1 MTVLVNLIVALGR
14 LHVVPAGL
22 RLIDPVR
29 FGRTARLWPLF
40 AAPGAVCLWLPRGA
54 PATALAAV
62 YAAATLALAVRALA
76 PAVRAAPGRSSGSG
90 FGFGSG
96 FGSGFGASSGFGPG
110 PAGVAVLTALV
121 APSVAGTALVAE
133 RAGYRLFGF
142 DLDILALTVPHFH
155 FAGFAAAL
163 VAGLVCRACAAGALA
178 RWAAY
183 SVPAGTGLVLLGYFI
198 DDWAELVGAVTL
210 TGGMWAVALL
220 TWRDVRTGAGA
231 RDRVTGALLT
241 GSAAVLVATMLLA
254 LWWALGEATG
264 IAHPTLTWMAATHG
278 LGNALGFGLCS
289 LLAWRRLTAGPPGP
303 PTSAPHAPVTL
314 PAAAA
319 PPTPVAAPTPAALP
333 TPVAPPTPAA
343 LPDRTEIPA

>member
-1 MTVLVNLIVALGR
+1 MTVLVNLIVTLGM
-14 LHVVPAGL
+14 LYVVPAGL
-22 RLIDPVR
+22 RLIDPLR

-54 PATALAAV
+54 PATALAV
-62 YAAATLALAVRALA
+62 LYATATLALAVRAVA
-76 PAVRAAPGRSSGSG
+76 PAARALVPSVRALVPSARALVPPVRALVPPARAVVPPVRNPTRAGTPGR
-90 FGFGSG
+90 
-96 FGSGFGASSGFGPG
+96 ALG
-110 PAGVAVLTALV
+110 PAEVAVLTALV

-142 DLDILALTVPHFH
+142 GLDILALTVPHFH

-163 VAGLVCRACAAGALA
+163 VAGLVCRASSAGALA

-183 SVPAGTGLVLLGYFI
+183 SVPAGTALVLLGYFI

-220 TWRDVRTGAGA
+220 TWRDVRPGAA
-231 RDRVTGALLT
+231 VRDRLT
-241 GSAAVLVATMLLA
+241 GTLLAVSAAVLVATMLLA

-264 IAHPTLTWMAATHG
+264 IPHPTLTWMAATHG

-289 LLAWRRLTAGPPGP
+289 LLAWRRLAARPPRPPAG
-303 PTSAPHAPVTL
+303 
-314 PAAAA
+314 AA
-319 PPTPVAAPTPAALP
+319 PPR
-333 TPVAPPTPAA
+333 PAA

>member
-1 MTVLVNLIVALGR
+1 MTVLVNLIVALGM
-14 LHVVPAGL
+14 LYVVPAGL

-54 PATALAAV
+54 PATALAAL
-62 YAAATLALAVRALA
+62 YAAATLALAVRAPV
-76 PAVRAAPGRSSGSG
+76 PAVRALVPAVRGPGWAVRAATPGRGTG
-90 FGFGSG
+90 PGPGPG
-96 FGSGFGASSGFGPG
+96 LGPGPGPGPG
-110 PAGVAVLTALV
+110 PAEVAVLTALV

-133 RAGYRLFGF
+133 RAGHRLFGF

-155 FAGFAAAL
+155 FAGFTAAL
-163 VAGLVCRACAAGALA
+163 VAGLVCRASAAGALA

-220 TWRDVRTGAGA
+220 TWRDVRPGA
-231 RDRVTGALLT
+231 RGRDRITGALLAC
-241 GSAAVLVATMLLA
+241 SAVVLVATMLLA

-264 IAHPTLTWMAATHG
+264 IVHPTLTWMAATHG

-289 LLAWRRLTAGPPGP
+289 LLAWRRLT
-303 PTSAPHAPVTL
+303 TSAARPAP
-314 PAAAA
+314 A
-319 PPTPVAAPTPAALP
+319 PSPTPAPAPTPASA
-333 TPVAPPTPAA
+333 PAA

>member
-1 MTVLVNLIVALGR
+1 MTALVNLIVTLGM
-14 LHVVPAGL
+14 LYVVPAGL

-54 PATALAAV
+54 TATAFAAL
-62 YAAATLALAVRALA
+62 YAAATLALAVRAVV
-76 PAVRAAPGRSSGSG
+76 PVVRALALALPAAIPTRRDRTGGPPGR
-90 FGFGSG
+90 
-96 FGSGFGASSGFGPG
+96 APG
-110 PAGVAVLTALV
+110 PAEVAVLTALV

-133 RAGYRLFGF
+133 RAGHRLFGF
-142 DLDILALTVPHFH
+142 ELDILALTVPHFH

-163 VAGLVCRACAAGALA
+163 VAGLVCRASAAGALA

-183 SVPAGTGLVLLGYFI
+183 SVPAGTALVLLGYFI

-220 TWRDVRTGAGA
+220 TWRDVHPGAAA
-231 RDRVTGALLT
+231 RDRITGALLAS
-241 GSAAVLVATMLLA
+241 SAAVLVVTMLLA

-264 IAHPTLTWMAATHG
+264 IVHPTLTWMAATHG

-289 LLAWRRLTAGPPGP
+289 LLAWRRLTTGPPAG
-303 PTSAPHAPVTL
+303 A
-314 PAAAA
+314 
-319 PPTPVAAPTPAALP
+319 TPVST
-333 TPVAPPTPAA
+333 TA
-343 LPDRTEIPA
+343 LPDRTEIPV